1 MEETNNEQI
10 EINLI
15 EIYKTLKKHWRLIV
29 GMVVIAAA
37 VFFLVS
43 SFFLS
48 KKYASESTLLLTP
61 KVTEGTA
68 DYSSVTVNNSLAD
81 NYVILL
87 KGSNVRNRVVDRL
100 KGTNHEVTAA
110 EVSKG
115 LTAEREGTS
124 MIIKVRAT
132 ADSAEKAKAMVQT
145 TVNVFTSDLKD
156 TLQLDNVIVSD
167 EAALNKSAVSPNVK
181 MNTIIGAFIGGVL
194 SCGFIVIKSM
204 LDKRLKNKQDAEAFL
219 GIPVLVEI
227 PYFESN

>member
-87 KGSNVRNRVVDRL
+87 KGSNVRNRVVEKL
-100 KGTNHEVTAA
+100 KGTDHQVSAN

-115 LTAEREGTS
+115 LSAAREGTS
-124 MIIKVRAT
+124 MIIKVKASADNAQKARAI
-132 ADSAEKAKAMVQT
+132 VQT
-145 TVNVFTSDLKD
+145 TVDVFTSDLKD
-156 TLQLDNVIVSD
+156 MLELDNIIVSD
-167 EAALNKSAVSPNVK
+167 EATLNTSPVSPNIK
-181 MNTIIGAFIGGVL
+181 LNTVLGAIIGGAI

-204 LDKRLKNKQDAEAFL
+204 LDKRLKNKQDAENYL

-227 PYFESN
+227 PYFES

>member
-15 EIYKTLKKHWRLIV
+15 DVYKALKKNWKFIAIMIV
-29 GMVVIAAA
+29 LFAV
-37 VFFLVS
+37 VFFLIS
-43 SFFLS
+43 NFFLA

-61 KVTEGTA
+61 KVTEGSA

-110 EVSKG
+110 ELSKG
-115 LTAEREGTS
+115 LSAVREGTS
-124 MIIKVRAT
+124 MIIKVSAT
-132 ADSAEKAKAMVQT
+132 ADSAEKAKAIVQT

-156 TLQLDNVIVSD
+156 ILNLDNVIVSD
-167 EAALNKSAVSPNVK
+167 EANLNKSPVSPNVK
-181 MNTIIGAFIGGVL
+181 TNSLIGAFLGGVL
-194 SCGFIVIKSM
+194 SCGFIAIKSM
-204 LDKRLKNKQDAEAFL
+204 LDKRLKNKQDAESYL

>member
-1 MEETNNEQI
+1 MEEINNEQL

-29 GMVVIAAA
+29 GMVVILAA

-87 KGSNVRNRVVDRL
+87 KGSNVRNRVVERL
-100 KGTNHEVTAA
+100 KGSNHEVTAS

-115 LTAEREGTS
+115 LNAAREGTS
-124 MIIKVRAT
+124 MIIKVSAT
-132 ADSAEKAKAMVQT
+132 ADSAEKAKAIVQT
-145 TVNVFTSDLKD
+145 TVSVFTSDMKD
-156 TLQLDNVIVSD
+156 TLELDNIIVSD
-167 EAALNKSAVSPNVK
+167 DATLNNSPVSPNVK
-181 MNTIIGAFIGGVL
+181 MNTVFGALIGVVL

-204 LDKRLKNKQDAEAFL
+204 FDKRLKNKQDAESYL